1 MRGDTSTF
9 SGIWLPLVTPFR
21 TDGAIDYPALHTLTR
36 QLAPSVAGL
45 VVCGSTGEA
54 HALDADEQLAVL
66 DTVLQA
72 APGKPLLFGLGG
84 PHRPHLHAQLAALRS
99 RPLAGLLVVP
109 PYYVRPSQPAIVDY
123 YRDLADR
130 AHCPLGVYNIPY
142 RTGVAIDF
150 ASFEQLAEHP
160 NIQAVKD
167 CGGSN
172 ALTMDLITRTPLK
185 VLAGEDANIFTTLCA
200 GGSGA
205 IAAAAHIFPERYTA
219 LYQAVRNDRLAEARD
234 IFHRLWPLIQT
245 LFAEP
250 NPAGV
255 KAALAQQGLIRNA
268 TRAPMSGAS
277 PDLQSRLAALLERM
291 EAARSRPM

>member
-1 MRGDTSTF
+1 MTGDTSIF

-21 TDGAIDYPALHTLTR
+21 ADGAIDYPALHALT
-36 QLAPSVAGL
+36 QKLAPDVAGL

-54 HALDADEQLAVL
+54 HALDDDEQLAVL

-72 APGKPLLFGLGG
+72 APGKPALFCLGG
-84 PHRPHLHAQLAALRS
+84 PHRGHLHAQLAALRS
-99 RPLAGLLVVP
+99 RPLAGLLVTP
-109 PYYVRPSQPAIVDY
+109 PYYVRPSQPAIADY

-130 AHCPLGVYNIPY
+130 AHCPLVVYNIPY

-150 ASFEQLAEHP
+150 ATFEQLARHP

-172 ALTMDLITRTPLK
+172 TLTVDLITRTPLQ
-185 VLAGEDANIFTTLCA
+185 VLAGEDANIFGTLCA

-205 IAAAAHIFPERYTA
+205 IAAAAHIHPERYTA
-219 LYQAVRNDRLAEARD
+219 MYQALRANRLDEAREL
-234 IFHRLWPLIQT
+234 FHGLWPLIQA

-255 KAALAQQGLIRNA
+255 KTALALQGLIEPH
-268 TRAPMSGAS
+268 TRAPMHPATAELRTR
-277 PDLQSRLAALLERM
+277 LQLLLSVPE
-291 EAARSRPM
+291 